1 MKLKALIF
9 DVDGTLADNE
19 EVHRR
24 SFNAAFAERGLD
36 WNWSQPLYARLLRV
50 AGGKERLAHYI
61 GSIDLPHERRAEL
74 YASVGEIHALKTA
87 HYTRNIRNGAAPLRD
102 GVARLIEEAARA
114 GVALAIAS
122 ATTMTN
128 LEALLK
134 AHLGPDALRK
144 FQVFGC
150 DDQVP
155 NKKPAPDIYRWV
167 MAQLGVSAAQCVAME
182 DSNNGLRAAKAAGIF
197 TIVTPSYWTRGEDFS
212 LADLVLPSLG
222 SAARP
227 LPHDIAAALGNSVLG
242 LKEIDRQ
249 LTGEVDARS

>member
-19 EVHRR
+19 EVHRC

-36 WNWSQPLYARLLRV
+36 WNWSQALYARLLKV

-61 GSIDLPHERRAEL
+61 SSIDLPSQRRGEL
-74 YASVGEIHALKTA
+74 LASVAEIHALKTV
-87 HYTRNIRNGAAPLRD
+87 HYTRNIRNGAAQLRD
-102 GVARLIEEAARA
+102 GVAQLIDEAGSASI
-114 GVALAIAS
+114 ALAIAS
-122 ATTMTN
+122 ATTLTN

-134 AHLGPDALRK
+134 AQLGPDALQK

-155 NKKPAPDIYRWV
+155 HKKPAPDIYLWV
-167 MAQLGVSAAQCVAME
+167 MAQLGVSAAQCIAIE

-197 TIVTPSYWTRGEDFS
+197 TIVTPSYWTRDEDFS

-222 SAARP
+222 
-227 LPHDIAAALGNSVLG
+227 GLG
-242 LKEIDRQ
+242 LREIERQ
-249 LTGEVDARS
+249 LTGEVDVGT

>member
-1 MKLKALIF
+1 VKLKALIF

-19 EVHRR
+19 EVHRC
-24 SFNAAFAERGLD
+24 SFNAAFAEHGLD

-61 GSIDLPHERRAEL
+61 GSIDLPPQRRAEL
-74 YASVGEIHALKTA
+74 HASVAHLHALKTA

-102 GVARLIEEAARA
+102 GVAHLIDEALRA

-134 AHLGPDALRK
+134 AHLGPDALQK
-144 FQVFGC
+144 FKVFGC

-155 NKKPAPDIYRWV
+155 HKKPAPDIYRWV
-167 MAQLGVSAAQCVAME
+167 MAELGVSPAQSVAIE

-197 TIVTPSYWTRGEDFS
+197 TIVTPSFWTREEDFS

-222 SAARP
+222 A
-227 LPHDIAAALGNSVLG
+227 IG
-242 LKEIDRQ
+242 LREIERK
-249 LTGEVDARS
+249 LTEEVDARS